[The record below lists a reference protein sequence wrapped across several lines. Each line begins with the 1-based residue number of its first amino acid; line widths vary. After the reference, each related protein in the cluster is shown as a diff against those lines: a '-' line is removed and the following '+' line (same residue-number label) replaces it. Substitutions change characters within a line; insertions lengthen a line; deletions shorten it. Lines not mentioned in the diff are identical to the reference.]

1 MLIDKYPPGMMVNF
15 LMLIGRAWNVRNGVN
30 EEKLL
35 VVFFKK
41 EEDPKNFALSTCLYL
56 QLLVLQCLC
65 HFS

>member
-35 VVFFKK
+35 VVF
-41 EEDPKNFALSTCLYL
+41 
-56 QLLVLQCLC
+56 
-65 HFS
+65 

>member
-35 VVFFKK
+35 VVFLKK
-41 EEDPKNFALSTCLYL
+41 RKI
-56 QLLVLQCLC
+56 QRILLCPLV
-65 HFS
+65 SIYNY